1 MNRWLRPGLVALGL
15 PQLVTGVWA
24 VISPAGWYE
33 SFPGFGTA
41 LVAAD
46 GPYNA
51 HLAADAGAGFLA
63 TGLVL
68 LLAVVGEPRTVR
80 LAVVGYVAFAI
91 PHLVYHVGHRSHGL
105 PDAQN
110 LLNTIVLAVA
120 VAMAVLLLWATE
132 KEIRH
137 EAASQDA
144 GVSEGAAP
152 RPPEPYG
159 PAPRAGKTPAA
170 GSRDDGVRDGSRL
183 Q

>member
-15 PQLVTGVWA
+15 PQLVTGAWA

-33 SFPGFGTA
+33 SFPGFGPA

-68 LLAVVGEPRTVR
+68 LLAAAGEPRAVR
-80 LAVVGYVAFAI
+80 LALVGYVAFAM
-91 PHLVYHVGHRSHGL
+91 PHALYHVGHPSPGL
-105 PDAQN
+105 SDAQN
-110 LLNTIVLAVA
+110 LLNAIVLAVA
-120 VAMAVLLLWATE
+120 VAMALLLLWATE

-137 EAASQDA
+137 EAAVQDA
-144 GVSEGAAP
+144 RVSEGAAP
-152 RPPEPYG
+152 RPPEPY
-159 PAPRAGKTPAA
+159 
-170 GSRDDGVRDGSRL
+170 
-183 Q
+183 